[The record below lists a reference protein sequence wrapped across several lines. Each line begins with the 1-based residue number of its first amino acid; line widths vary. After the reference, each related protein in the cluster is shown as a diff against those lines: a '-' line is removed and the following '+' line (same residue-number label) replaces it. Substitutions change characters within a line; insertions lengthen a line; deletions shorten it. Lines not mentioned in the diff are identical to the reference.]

1 VFLCEYPGGPLW
13 FKNYVKTKNQS
24 TGFTKYTLRITLYKY
39 QIRKSLLLAG
49 LINEPTN
56 KGISMKKG
64 IMRENLRIALRA
76 IRSNRVRAVLTIC
89 IIAFGIMALIGIL
102 TAIDAIKNSL
112 TDQFTMMGANS
123 FTISSRGMNVQVMN
137 DRIRTKNYSRIS
149 YRQAMEFKERF
160 AELAWVS
167 VSFRASDLAT
177 VKFGK
182 EETNP
187 NITLM
192 GVDENYVTVSGYE
205 IERGRDF
212 TIEELRLNRRII
224 ILGAEPAKAL
234 FPTGI
239 DPVGKEVSIAG
250 LKLLVTGVLKSKG
263 ASAMSDDNICFLPIT
278 AARQY
283 FSQPNLN
290 FRINVMPMNPVNL
303 DVMSGEA
310 EAVFRVVR
318 NLDPRDETDFN
329 ISKSDSIVA
338 LLLKNIRFVTLAA
351 TLIGIIT
358 LFGAAVGLMNIM
370 LVSVT
375 ERTREIGVRKAIGAK
390 PGTIKY
396 QFLFESVMIGQ
407 LGGLFGIILGIVI
420 GNLVASALKSSFI
433 IPWLWAL
440 MGVIVCF
447 LVGVI
452 SGYAP
457 AVKAANIDPIE
468 ALRHE

>member
-1 VFLCEYPGGPLW
+1 MYFY
-13 FKNYVKTKNQS
+13 F
-24 TGFTKYTLRITLYKY
+24 
-39 QIRKSLLLAG
+39 
-49 LINEPTN
+49 LIN
-56 KGISMKKG
+56 KGLYLIFSGDMKKG
-64 IMRENLRIALRA
+64 IVRENLRIALRA
-76 IRSNRVRAVLTIC
+76 IRSNKVRSILTIC

-123 FTISSRGMNVQVMN
+123 FSISSRGMNIQVGN
-137 DRIRTKNYSRIS
+137 ERIRSKNYSSIS
-149 YRQAMEFKERF
+149 YREAMEFKSRF
-160 AELAWVS
+160 TEPAWVS
-167 VSFRASDLAT
+167 VAFRATDLAT
-177 VKFGK
+177 VKYGV

-187 NITLM
+187 NITLL
-192 GVDENYVTVSGYE
+192 GIDENYVTVSGYE
-205 IERGRDF
+205 IEKGRDF

-224 ILGAEPAKAL
+224 LLGSEIAADL

-239 DPVGKEVSIAG
+239 DPLGKEISIAG
-250 LKLLVTGVLKSKG
+250 LKLEVAGVLKSKG
-263 ASAMSDDNICFLPIT
+263 ASAVNDDNICFIPIT

-283 FSQPNLN
+283 FSRPNMN
-290 FRINVMPMNPVNL
+290 FRITVMPMNPVNL

-310 EAVFRVVR
+310 EAVFRIVR
-318 NLDPRDETDFN
+318 NLDPRDESDFN

-338 LLLKNIRFVTLAA
+338 LLLKNIRYVTLAA

-390 PGTIKY
+390 PATIKY

-407 LGGLFGIILGIVI
+407 LGGLFGITLGIII
-420 GNLVASALKSSFI
+420 GNLVASALKSHFI

-440 MGVIVCF
+440 LGVIVCF
-447 LVGVI
+447 IVGVV

-468 ALRHE
+468 ALRYE